1 MTRRY
6 TITSRIQARARFHAM
21 TVAAT
26 TGSGQW
32 DAEALAVETIATEL
46 IRERFPAEQ
55 AQIAAQAAWDN
66 TKSQPP
72 L

>member
-21 TVAAT
+21 TVA
-26 TGSGQW
+26 Q
-32 DAEALAVETIATEL
+32 IAAQAAEL

>member
-21 TVAAT
+21 TVSVAK
-26 TGSGQW
+26 W
-32 DAEALAVETIATEL
+32 DTDALAVDTIAMAL
-46 IRERFPAEQ
+46 QGERFPAEQ

>member
-1 MTRRY
+1 MTRRRY
-6 TITSRIQARARFHAM
+6 KLKSLIESRALYHAM
-21 TVAAT
+21 TVSVAK
-26 TGSGQW
+26 W
-32 DAEALAVETIATEL
+32 DTDALAVDTIAMAL
-46 IRERFPAEQ
+46 QGERFPADQ